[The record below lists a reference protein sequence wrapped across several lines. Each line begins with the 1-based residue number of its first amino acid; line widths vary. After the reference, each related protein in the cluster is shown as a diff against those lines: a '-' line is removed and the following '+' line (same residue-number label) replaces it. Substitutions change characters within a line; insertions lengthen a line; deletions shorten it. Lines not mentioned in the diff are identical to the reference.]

1 MDKKQL
7 EAFGKAL
14 ELMQKQDKDLYKQL
28 LVLQETIQ
36 GLKVELKRER
46 DECEEAFRDLQEISS
61 QSNGQ
66 TENKQNTSTK
76 PKEQQTEE
84 TLKDKKANETESN
97 IEEKSWKHDRQD
109 SGISVKN
116 CDVEPSGAEPIRNS
130 EAMKTSVPSLKPPVI
145 RHSKQDSGIL
155 SDGDTESET
164 KLLSRLMQSS
174 KAFLKSDN
182 RTLQSVHNRLRQ
194 VVQNGTLNPQKLG
207 HNRSRS
213 SSDLNKSLMRP
224 FNKDPNPPRLIP
236 KHSHSR
242 SCPSTS
248 IKRFNP
254 ESCDYKVVPSH
265 HVRPTQRSAS
275 VVNLDT
281 LDKKERNVNENWHSS
296 ENGIRS
302 NVMAKSVP
310 NLAVGNGEEKA
321 QPLRAVLV
329 SACEVSGVSNAS
341 GRRVKVS
348 RQTSL
353 DTARMTDGA
362 RGTEL
367 MKGPQRRF
375 TVLGVKPESR
385 AFYDSKHLK
394 PFNTGAMNERDS
406 GYSSPSFQFPR
417 NHVRHST
424 MPENNEKRRRH
435 SLRILHSSSKSW
447 DGYVERAARE
457 FPNLSRSSSQVS
469 LV

>member
-1 MDKKQL
+1 
-7 EAFGKAL
+7 
-14 ELMQKQDKDLYKQL
+14 MQKQDKDLYKQL

-61 QSNGQ
+61 QSNRP
-66 TENKQNTSTK
+66 TENKQSTK
-76 PKEQQTEE
+76 PKKQQTAKS
-84 TLKDKKANETESN
+84 LKDKKADETESN

-116 CDVEPSGAEPIRNS
+116 CDVEPSSAEPAPIRNS
-130 EAMKTSVPSLKPPVI
+130 EAMKNSAVPSLIQPVI

-155 SDGDTESET
+155 LDEDTENET

-174 KAFLKSDN
+174 KALLKSDN
-182 RTLQSVHNRLRQ
+182 RKLQTVHNRLRQ
-194 VVQNGTLNPQKLG
+194 VVKNGVLDQNLG
-207 HNRSRS
+207 DNRSRS
-213 SSDLNKSLMRP
+213 SSDLSKSSLKP
-224 FNKDPNPPRLIP
+224 FNRDVNSRLIP
-236 KHSHSR
+236 NHSHSR

-248 IKRFNP
+248 MKRFNP
-254 ESCDYKVVPSH
+254 ESCDYKVVPASH

-275 VVNLDT
+275 VVNLDK
-281 LDKKERNVNENWHSS
+281 LNKKEHNVTENWHSS

-310 NLAVGNGEEKA
+310 NLAVGTGGEKA

-329 SACEVSGVSNAS
+329 SACEVSVSNAS
-341 GRRVKVS
+341 ERRCGGKVS
-348 RQTSL
+348 RQSSL
-353 DTARMTDGA
+353 DAAGRMDGAA

-367 MKGPQRRF
+367 IKGQQRRF
-375 TVLGVKPESR
+375 TVLGVKPER

-394 PFNTGAMNERDS
+394 PFNTGAMTERNS
-406 GYSSPSFQFPR
+406 GYSSPSLQLPR

-424 MPENNEKRRRH
+424 MPENNEKRRCH
-435 SLRILHSSSKSW
+435 SLRIWHSSSKSW
-447 DGYVERAARE
+447 DGYMERPARE
-457 FPNLSRSSSQVS
+457 FPNLLRSSSQVS